1 MAEIFTPPTK
11 RHFLLPSTL
20 FVSKVSYDITTVL
33 GSCVAVCLYDQ
44 KLRFGGM
51 NHFMLPVW
59 KDEGLATPKYGNI
72 AIPRLIDEI
81 LALGANK
88 NNLVAKVFGG
98 ANSLM
103 ESNVYKVGERNIQ
116 IAFELLKHHKIPV
129 IKSDTGG
136 KRGRKIMMNSG
147 THRIYLKYV

>member
-1 MAEIFTPPTK
+1 
-11 RHFLLPSTL
+11 
-20 FVSKVSYDITTVL
+20 
-33 GSCVAVCLYDQ
+33 
-44 KLRFGGM
+44 M

-72 AIPRLIDEI
+72 AIPRLIDEM

-103 ESNVYKVGERNIQ
+103 ESYVYKVGERNIQ
-116 IAFELLKHHKIPV
+116 IAFELLKHHEIPV
-129 IKSDTGG
+129 IKSDIGG
-136 KRGRKIMMNSG
+136 KRGRRIMMNSG
-147 THRIYLKYV
+147 THKIFLKYV